1 MDQGYVFTDYLNW
14 NSVEKSVILRHDVD
28 ISLPKAV
35 EMSEQE
41 KDICNGGKATYFVL
55 LSTEF
60 YNLASLQSRR
70 HVHRIIANGG
80 QIGLHFDETQ
90 YEISTKEE
98 MVHFVMHEIELLS
111 KILDYPIKTVSM
123 HRPSQMFLQSDMEF
137 PGICNSYANCFF
149 KDMKYV
155 SDSRR
160 RWREDVDSIVAEG
173 QYKRINLLT
182 HPVWYNHQEE
192 ADIRE
197 ALLRTMRNAQLAY
210 YDNMN
215 ENITDLPSV
224 ITRQEI

>member
-1 MDQGYVFTDYLNW
+1 
-14 NSVEKSVILRHDVD
+14 
-28 ISLPKAV
+28 
-35 EMSEQE
+35 
-41 KDICNGGKATYFVL
+41 
-55 LSTEF
+55 
-60 YNLASLQSRR
+60 
-70 HVHRIIANGG
+70 
-80 QIGLHFDETQ
+80 
-90 YEISTKEE
+90 
-98 MVHFVMHEIELLS
+98 
-111 KILDYPIKTVSM
+111 
-123 HRPSQMFLQSDMEF
+123 
-137 PGICNSYANCFF
+137 
-149 KDMKYV
+149 MKYV

-160 RWREDVDSIVAEG
+160 RWREDVDSIAAEG